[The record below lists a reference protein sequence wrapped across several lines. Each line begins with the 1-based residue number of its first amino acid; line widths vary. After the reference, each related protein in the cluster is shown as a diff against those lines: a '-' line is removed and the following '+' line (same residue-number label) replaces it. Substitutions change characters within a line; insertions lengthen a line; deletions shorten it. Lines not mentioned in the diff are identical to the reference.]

1 MQQNKQSSIVYF
13 LLIIGIISL
22 IVYAFSGE
30 RGSTELMS
38 INELAESIQAHR
50 VKNLTIDGD
59 QVTVRFNDTR
69 NIARTYIESN
79 TTLLEQLSLLGVDAP
94 DLSSKNI
101 EIEVKQ
107 PSPWMTALSL
117 LISFL
122 YF

>member
-30 RGSTELMS
+30 RSSTELMS

-50 VKNLTIDGD
+50 VKSLTIDD
-59 QVTVRFNDTR
+59 NLVTVRFSDTR
-69 NIARTYIESN
+69 NIAKTYIESN
-79 TTLLEQLSLLGVDAP
+79 STLLEQLSLLGVDSS
-94 DLSSKNI
+94 DLASKNI
-101 EIEVKQ
+101 SIEVKQ

-117 LISFL
+117 LC
-122 YF
+122 YP